1 MVETVAPRAEASGD
15 GELAALDDLVT
26 AVEQNAR
33 DERMLARRIGQLRN
47 GRAEGRSWHDVLDR
61 EKRPGALELSAK
73 ALGRLT
79 ESSGRLRRALARGL
93 RAEGASI
100 PAIAALF
107 GVSHQR
113 VSALLRR
120 GGHRP
125 PI

>member
-1 MVETVAPRAEASGD
+1 MVETVAPPAEASGD
-15 GELAALDDLVT
+15 GELAALDELAA

-33 DERMLARRIGQLRN
+33 DERVLASRIGQLRT
-47 GRAEGRSWHDVLDR
+47 GRARGRSWHDLMAR
-61 EKRPGALELSAK
+61 ETRPGALELSVT

-79 ESSGRLRRALARGL
+79 ESSGRLRRHLARGL

-100 PAIAALF
+100 AAIATLF

-120 GGHRP
+120 DGHRP
-125 PI
+125 AV